1 MQKRELEKAKDYLEK
16 ARSVRPRNFN
26 VHFYLAVACLLNNE
40 INLAS
45 AELKEIE
52 SNIYFDES
60 WIKLISDSELQRTDG
75 EPLSEHEV
83 KRLKNEKGIYVHKKT
98 QDKSL
103 VPLTI
108 IQIDAIDERNEGV
121 LYLVQGIVHKANEK
135 FDRAEKKLLAAVE
148 AKYDEKEV
156 RFQLADLYFKT
167 HEYAKAKEQLDVL
180 RKLNFVF
187 SFPHEIK
194 FRIHHKLKGHT
205 NNLAQTQHERF
216 LKQLERGMLNESIKS
231 LERAFYMDEQSFAV
245 NHNLAIL
252 YFDIGN
258 LQNAENFCART
269 LWFNEDHIGSHDLMG
284 NIYFHQ
290 REHEMSL
297 KEFKRILEI
306 DEGNANAHYNL
317 GSVYHELNDWANAE
331 QQWKKAIECEKKKVK
346 IEKEQDFTEKELEYS
361 VTVRKR
367 PVSFLSHQSLG
378 KLYIHLGLLGK
389 AVVEF
394 ESAIDLRPGE
404 AEPYLD
410 LGKAYYKKGEREKS
424 VFYLDKYLYLGGEK
438 EKEAKKLL
446 DELRK

>member
-1 MQKRELEKAKDYLEK
+1 
-16 ARSVRPRNFN
+16 V
-26 VHFYLAVACLLNNE
+26 
-40 INLAS
+40 
-45 AELKEIE
+45 
-52 SNIYFDES
+52 
-60 WIKLISDSELQRTDG
+60 
-75 EPLSEHEV
+75 
-83 KRLKNEKGIYVHKKT
+83 
-98 QDKSL
+98 
-103 VPLTI
+103 
-108 IQIDAIDERNEGV
+108 
-121 LYLVQGIVHKANEK
+121 
-135 FDRAEKKLLAAVE
+135 
-148 AKYDEKEV
+148 
-156 RFQLADLYFKT
+156 
-167 HEYAKAKEQLDVL
+167 
-180 RKLNFVF
+180 
-187 SFPHEIK
+187 
-194 FRIHHKLKGHT
+194 
-205 NNLAQTQHERF
+205 
-216 LKQLERGMLNESIKS
+216 
-231 LERAFYMDEQSFAV
+231 V
-245 NHNLAIL
+245 NHNLAIF

-258 LQNAENFCART
+258 LQNAENSCART

-297 KEFKRILEI
+297 EEFKRILEI

-346 IEKEQDFTEKELEYS
+346 IEREQDFTEKELEYS